1 MTADLISGR
10 LGGDQFP
17 AQVLGREH
25 RRYPAGE
32 GEREAFADLLN
43 WSDLN
48 TLLAH
53 QRLDSPR
60 MRLAAG
66 GVVDAGS
73 YTRLRQYRRMPD
85 WNQPVPH
92 LFQQQLKD
100 GATLVLDAID
110 EMHPPIGRL
119 ISELEAWLRTGIQVN
134 AYASWTSREG
144 FGVHWDD
151 HDVIV
156 LQVSGRKRWRIYGNT
171 RLAPLHDDVEF
182 AEEEPTEIIDEFVL
196 APGDLLHV
204 PRGCWHAVAASEGEP
219 SLHLTCGLVTT
230 TGVSFLRWM
239 VNDLVEHDEI
249 RADVPRASDE
259 HALWARRIS
268 KLVSD
273 RLRSPEVV
281 EEYWRSQD
289 ETSAARPVFSLPV
302 AVTGD
307 LTLSSVV
314 RFASLRGTVTSE
326 HTQTGDEVVYA
337 AQGRRWRLSA
347 KAAPAIAH
355 LNHNGPTC
363 VKELHE
369 LVPDVSEK
377 ALLGLLRRLMDD
389 GALAWEG
396 TV

>member
-1 MTADLISGR
+1 M
-10 LGGDQFP
+10 
-17 AQVLGREH
+17 
-25 RRYPAGE
+25 
-32 GEREAFADLLN
+32 
-43 WSDLN
+43 
-48 TLLAH
+48 
-53 QRLDSPR
+53 
-60 MRLAAG
+60 
-66 GVVDAGS
+66 
-73 YTRLRQYRRMPD
+73 
-85 WNQPVPH
+85 
-92 LFQQQLKD
+92 
-100 GATLVLDAID
+100 
-110 EMHPPIGRL
+110 
-119 ISELEAWLRTGIQVN
+119 
-134 AYASWTSREG
+134 
-144 FGVHWDD
+144 
-151 HDVIV
+151 
-156 LQVSGRKRWRIYGNT
+156 
-171 RLAPLHDDVEF
+171 
-182 AEEEPTEIIDEFVL
+182 
-196 APGDLLHV
+196 
-204 PRGCWHAVAASEGEP
+204 
-219 SLHLTCGLVTT
+219 TT

-259 HALWARRIS
+259 HALWVRRIS

-314 RFASLRGTVTSE
+314 RFASPRGTVTSE
-326 HTQTGDEVVYA
+326 HTQAGDEVVYA

-355 LNHNGPTC
+355 LNRNGPTC

-369 LVPDVSEK
+369 LVPDISEK

-396 TV
+396 TA